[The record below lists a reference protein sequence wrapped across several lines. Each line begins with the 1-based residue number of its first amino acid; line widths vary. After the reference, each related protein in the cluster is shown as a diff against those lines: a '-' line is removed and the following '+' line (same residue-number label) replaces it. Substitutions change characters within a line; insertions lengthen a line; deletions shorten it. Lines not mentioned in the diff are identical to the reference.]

1 MIRGKQNASVL
12 PDPVKAMPMTSR
24 PENLNNLLCASRP
37 DSEENSRDGDALQ
50 LNGCGL
56 HDAL

>member
-1 MIRGKQNASVL
+1 MIRGRQNVSVL

-37 DSEENSRDGDALQ
+37 DGEGDSRDRDALQ
-50 LNGCGL
+50 LDGCGL